1 MHNLYTKK
9 LNFLRDAS
17 FFSKSQWVLFT
28 IFIIND
34 FLMITKFTIKP
45 FHLLYIVEK
54 INSQKKNLKKTI
66 NVLKHFSTKSSI
78 TL

>member
-9 LNFLRDAS
+9 LNFLRYAS

-54 INSQKKNLKKTI
+54 INSQKKNLKKNYKCAKT
-66 NVLKHFSTKSSI
+66 F
-78 TL
+78 

>member
-9 LNFLRDAS
+9 LNFLRYAS
-17 FFSKSQWVLFT
+17 FFLKANGYFSLF
-28 IFIIND
+28 FIINV

-54 INSQKKNLKKTI
+54 INSQKKNLKKNYKCAKT
-66 NVLKHFSTKSSI
+66 F
-78 TL
+78 

>member
-9 LNFLRDAS
+9 VKFLKRCK
-17 FFSKSQWVLFT
+17 FFSKSQWV

-54 INSQKKNLKKTI
+54 INSQKKNLKKNYKCAKT
-66 NVLKHFSTKSSI
+66 F
-78 TL
+78 

>member
-1 MHNLYTKK
+1 
-9 LNFLRDAS
+9 
-17 FFSKSQWVLFT
+17 
-28 IFIIND
+28 
-34 FLMITKFTIKP
+34 MITKFTIKP